1 MKKYPLYYRGVKQQ
15 FSKCVVVNNLIFLS
29 GMSGYNLENGE
40 VSSDDMEEQLVTAL
54 DNMRSI
60 LEEAGSSLEN
70 LVICNDGVKHLQDY
84 WRLRGRGAD
93 YFVKYAP
100 YLVEQPA
107 TGMFMMPVSF
117 AKAKYLV
124 QLDSIAV
131 VSRDKP
137 GWEMNKYS
145 MTYHGVKAAFSR
157 SIVVGNLIFC
167 AGMAGRTMETGYIE
181 SDDLTEQLI
190 VALDKTKVAMEVAG
204 SSMDNIVK
212 TTIALKDMNDYQ
224 RVREVEL
231 EYFRQHAPLLVEEP
245 PASTVVQPLSLA
257 NRQRRPYLVEVEAVG
272 VVSRDKPGWRVKTYP
287 LYYGGV
293 KQRFSKCAVVG
304 NLIFLSG
311 MSGCSLE
318 NGKVSSD
325 NMEKQLVVALDNI
338 RSILEEAGSSMNDIV
353 KTSIALKDMKDYQ
366 RMREVEL
373 EYFRQHAPL
382 LVEEPPAS
390 TVVQPVS
397 LSKSEYLVEV
407 EAIAVVSR

>member
-1 MKKYPLYYRGVKQQ
+1 
-15 FSKCVVVNNLIFLS
+15 
-29 GMSGYNLENGE
+29 
-40 VSSDDMEEQLVTAL
+40 
-54 DNMRSI
+54 
-60 LEEAGSSLEN
+60 
-70 LVICNDGVKHLQDY
+70 
-84 WRLRGRGAD
+84 
-93 YFVKYAP
+93 
-100 YLVEQPA
+100 
-107 TGMFMMPVSF
+107 
-117 AKAKYLV
+117 
-124 QLDSIAV
+124 
-131 VSRDKP
+131 
-137 GWEMNKYS
+137 
-145 MTYHGVKAAFSR
+145 
-157 SIVVGNLIFC
+157 
-167 AGMAGRTMETGYIE
+167 
-181 SDDLTEQLI
+181 
-190 VALDKTKVAMEVAG
+190 
-204 SSMDNIVK
+204 
-212 TTIALKDMNDYQ
+212 
-224 RVREVEL
+224 VREVEL

-311 MSGCSLE
+311 MSGCNLE

-353 KTSIALKDMKDYQ
+353 KTNIALKDMKDYQ